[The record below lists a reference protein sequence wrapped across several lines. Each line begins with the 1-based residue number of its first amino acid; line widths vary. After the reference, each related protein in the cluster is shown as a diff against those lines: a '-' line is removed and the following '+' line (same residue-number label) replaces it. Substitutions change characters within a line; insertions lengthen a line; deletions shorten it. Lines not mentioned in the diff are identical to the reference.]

1 MVFCNGQLLL
11 IQLSPQGR
19 QETPHQAHRAHRTE
33 INIVKHI
40 QKMVLGFYK
49 QELTLNK
56 RLGRNDK
63 GAKCPVRQVT
73 RHYRY
78 LHVYSQRRMRG
89 AVFRDIESP
98 ILRVPCI
105 TLV

>member
-19 QETPHQAHRAHRTE
+19 QETPHHAHRAHRTE

-49 QELTLNK
+49 QELT
-56 RLGRNDK
+56 
-63 GAKCPVRQVT
+63 
-73 RHYRY
+73 
-78 LHVYSQRRMRG
+78 
-89 AVFRDIESP
+89 
-98 ILRVPCI
+98 
-105 TLV
+105 